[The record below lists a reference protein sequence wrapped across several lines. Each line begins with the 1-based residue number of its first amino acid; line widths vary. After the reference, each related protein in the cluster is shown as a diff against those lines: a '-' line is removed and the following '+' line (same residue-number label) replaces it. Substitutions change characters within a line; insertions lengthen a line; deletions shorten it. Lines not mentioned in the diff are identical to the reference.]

1 MEALPEWFLYLL
13 CITVAVLA
21 LWASSR
27 GAVSVKFA
35 IGLVL
40 ISMFPILLMRG
51 ADTDQH
57 YVHLAYRVAAIL
69 AFLVGFTSLLLGV
82 TASISRAR

>member
-1 MEALPEWFLYLL
+1 MEAIPEWFLYLL
-13 CITVAVLA
+13 CVTVAVLA

-51 ADTDQH
+51 ADSDQH
-57 YVHLAYRVAAIL
+57 YVHVAYRVAAVA
-69 AFLVGFTSLLLGV
+69 AFLIGFFSLWLGV
-82 TASISRAR
+82 TASMSRRR